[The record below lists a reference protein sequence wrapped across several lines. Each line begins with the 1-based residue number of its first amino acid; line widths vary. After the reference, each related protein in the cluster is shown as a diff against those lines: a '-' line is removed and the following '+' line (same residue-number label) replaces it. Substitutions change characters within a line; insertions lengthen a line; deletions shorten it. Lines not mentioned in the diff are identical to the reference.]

1 MDRQDLPGLTQ
12 RLESHQPASLLAIG
26 PQAGALAA
34 AYQSAH
40 PGCRLAYLDAHG
52 TLGGERL
59 LEALAGQG
67 RFDFVIVRGVLERI
81 DAQTG
86 AHLMARLRDVHSERF
101 CVVLSTHDGEH
112 RWQASELIAMG
123 LSHWSRETVNEAT
136 LEVYGF
142 DLGTYKATPDW
153 LNARHWAHP
162 ERWGKNRW

>member
-1 MDRQDLPGLTQ
+1 MDTQDRPDLTR

-26 PQAGALAA
+26 PEAGALAA
-34 AYQSAH
+34 AYQDAH
-40 PGCRLAYLDAHG
+40 PGCRFATLDPGG

-59 LEALAGQG
+59 LEALAAHG
-67 RFDFVIVRGVLERI
+67 RFDFVIVRGMLERI

-86 AHLMARLRDVHSERF
+86 AHLIARLRDVHSRRF
-101 CVVLSTHDGEH
+101 CVVLPANDDEQH
-112 RWQASELIAMG
+112 WQASELIAMG
-123 LSHWSRETVNEAT
+123 LAHWSSETVNQAT

-142 DLGTYKATPDW
+142 DLSTYKATPEW